1 MKKKFNKKLYL
12 IFVLLILVI
21 VLIISCE
28 KFNILGPTYIPPETD
43 FRLPEETIPGHID
56 VNPVP
61 AKDGEVFGAFRRK
74 FRYQGKWYILAD
86 YMYEYKPET
95 KTLTQIDRRVILQ
108 IDDDGNIMI
117 YDKNSKGY
125 SDCYYMNVIEEDR
138 VLYEYYDYGTY
149 SYSSRS
155 FTTTDCKGE
164 EDYHSF
170 ITGITF
176 DNRIRTSSDLINW
189 QTNGSDNNIRYKMP
203 YPNPFNFDE
212 SFQGGYGTYVSRFF
226 QFKDYIYLIGLV
238 ETFYEQNP
246 SGTRPIESGSFTI
259 SKDYYYRIHKSKDT
273 SVGANWEKIDKT
285 PWGARSTKFV
295 IGDFDVKIDKDKIYF
310 SKGYREY
317 YEYSPSDNKWAVKYE
332 SFRYDSRIWSSTDGV
347 NWNLEYDEYT
357 FYKATNVYD
366 SDFKGLDRY
375 LQNRIRTPE
384 EPNWVKLDNGIYY
397 KSDNTYS
404 SKELNGKIYYYP
416 TVPYAEIDAAYNRG
430 EEYFTVSQKHLKGAG
445 KNQFFAAR
453 EKPNEGDSW
462 KLITPIDYTD
472 KLMVWQSGGEKVL
485 LNINNKVIQFI
496 DYYQIELMIKSPPI
510 ESYSTLVNYFRDCE
524 KKYREGFYDPVLG
537 YFVTSIREAMY
548 YGAKTDM
555 TEAFMKNYKEYIM
568 PDESLTHYI
577 VEFKY

>member
-1 MKKKFNKKLYL
+1 MKKKLYFIFALL
-12 IFVLLILVI
+12 IFII
-21 VLIISCE
+21 VLIVSCN
-28 KFNILGPTYIPPETD
+28 KINILGANYIPPETD
-43 FRLPEETIPGHID
+43 FTLPEEAIPGYID

-61 AKDGEVFGAFRRK
+61 AKEGEVFGSFSKK
-74 FRYQGKWYILAD
+74 FKYQGKWYILAD
-86 YMYEYKPET
+86 YMYDYDPERKKLN
-95 KTLTQIDRRVILQ
+95 KTDKNIILEIDDNANINVYAKNVDYDIFDRLKYNISVIENDRVIYEPSSYGKYS
-108 IDDDGNIMI
+108 ISNISPSSGKIIHSIVYDNI
-117 YDKNSKGY
+117 YY
-125 SDCYYMNVIEEDR
+125 
-138 VLYEYYDYGTY
+138 
-149 SYSSRS
+149 
-155 FTTTDCKGE
+155 
-164 EDYHSF
+164 
-170 ITGITF
+170 
-176 DNRIRTSSDLINW
+176 TSSDLINW

-273 SVGANWEKIDKT
+273 SVGANWEKIDNT

-317 YEYSPSDNKWAVKYE
+317 YEYSPSDNKWAIKYE

-347 NWNLEYDEYT
+347 NWNLEYDEYA

-384 EPNWVKLDNGIYY
+384 ESNWVKLDNGIYY

-404 SKELNGKIYYYP
+404 SQELNGKIYYYP

-453 EKPNEGDSW
+453 EKPNEADSW

-472 KLMVWQSGGEKVL
+472 DLMVWQSGGEKVL

-548 YGAKTDM
+548 YGAKADM

>member
-1 MKKKFNKKLYL
+1 MKKKLYFIFALL
-12 IFVLLILVI
+12 IFII
-21 VLIISCE
+21 VLIVSCN
-28 KFNILGPTYIPPETD
+28 KINILGANYIPPETD
-43 FRLPEETIPGHID
+43 FKLPEEAIPGHID

-61 AKDGEVFGAFRRK
+61 AKEGEVFGGFSKK
-74 FRYQGKWYILAD
+74 FKYKDKWYILAD
-86 YMYEYKPET
+86 YIYDYDPERKKLN
-95 KTLTQIDRRVILQ
+95 KTDKNIILEIDDNANINVYAKNVDYDIFDRLKYNISVIENDRVIYEPSSYGKYS
-108 IDDDGNIMI
+108 ISNISPSSGKIIHSIVYDNI
-117 YDKNSKGY
+117 YY
-125 SDCYYMNVIEEDR
+125 
-138 VLYEYYDYGTY
+138 
-149 SYSSRS
+149 
-155 FTTTDCKGE
+155 
-164 EDYHSF
+164 
-170 ITGITF
+170 
-176 DNRIRTSSDLINW
+176 TSSDLINW

-273 SVGANWEKIDKT
+273 SVGANWEKIDNT

-317 YEYSPSDNKWAVKYE
+317 YEYSPSDNKLAIKYE

-347 NWNLEYDEYT
+347 NWNLEYDEYA

-404 SKELNGKIYYYP
+404 SQELNGKIYYYP

-453 EKPNEGDSW
+453 EKTNEADSW

-472 KLMVWQSGGEKVL
+472 NLMVWQSGGEKVL

-510 ESYSTLVNYFRDCE
+510 ESYSTLVNYFMDCE

-537 YFVTSIREAMY
+537 YFVTNIREAMY

-568 PDESLTHYI
+568 PDESLTHYT

>member
-1 MKKKFNKKLYL
+1 MKKKLYFIFALL
-12 IFVLLILVI
+12 IFII
-21 VLIISCE
+21 VLIVSCN
-28 KFNILGPTYIPPETD
+28 KINILGANYIPPETD
-43 FRLPEETIPGHID
+43 FTLPEEAIPGYID

-61 AKDGEVFGAFRRK
+61 AKEGEVFGSFSKK
-74 FRYQGKWYILAD
+74 FKYQGKWYILAD
-86 YMYEYKPET
+86 YMYDYDPERKKLN
-95 KTLTQIDRRVILQ
+95 KTDKNIILEIDDNANINVYAKNVDYDIFDRLKYNISVIENDRVIYEPSSYGKYS
-108 IDDDGNIMI
+108 ISNISPSSGKIIHSIVYDNI
-117 YDKNSKGY
+117 YY
-125 SDCYYMNVIEEDR
+125 
-138 VLYEYYDYGTY
+138 
-149 SYSSRS
+149 
-155 FTTTDCKGE
+155 
-164 EDYHSF
+164 
-170 ITGITF
+170 
-176 DNRIRTSSDLINW
+176 TSSDLINW

-273 SVGANWEKIDKT
+273 SVGANWEKIDNT

-347 NWNLEYDEYT
+347 NWNLEYDEYA

-384 EPNWVKLDNGIYY
+384 ESNWVKLDNGIYY

-404 SKELNGKIYYYP
+404 SQELNGKIYYYP

-453 EKPNEGDSW
+453 EKPNEADSW

-472 KLMVWQSGGEKVL
+472 DLMVWQSGGEKVL

-548 YGAKTDM
+548 YGAKADM

>member
-1 MKKKFNKKLYL
+1 MKKKLYFIFALL
-12 IFVLLILVI
+12 IFII
-21 VLIISCE
+21 VLIVSCN
-28 KFNILGPTYIPPETD
+28 KINILGANYIPPETD
-43 FRLPEETIPGHID
+43 FKLPEEAIPGYID

-61 AKDGEVFGAFRRK
+61 AKYGEVFGGFSKK
-74 FRYQGKWYILAD
+74 FKYKDKWYILAD
-86 YMYEYKPET
+86 YMYDYDPERKKLN
-95 KTLTQIDRRVILQ
+95 KTDKNIILEIDDNANINVYAKNVDYDIFDRLKYNISVIENDRVIYEPSSYGKYS
-108 IDDDGNIMI
+108 ISNISPSSGKIIHSIVYDNI
-117 YDKNSKGY
+117 YY
-125 SDCYYMNVIEEDR
+125 
-138 VLYEYYDYGTY
+138 
-149 SYSSRS
+149 
-155 FTTTDCKGE
+155 
-164 EDYHSF
+164 
-170 ITGITF
+170 
-176 DNRIRTSSDLINW
+176 TSSDLINW

-273 SVGANWEKIDKT
+273 SVGANWEKIDNT

-347 NWNLEYDEYT
+347 NWNLEYDEYA

-404 SKELNGKIYYYP
+404 SQELNGKIYYYP

-453 EKPNEGDSW
+453 EKTNEADSW

-472 KLMVWQSGGEKVL
+472 DLMVWQSGGEKVL

-568 PDESLTHYI
+568 PDESLTHYT

>member
-108 IDDDGNIMI
+108 IDDDGNII
-117 YDKNSKGY
+117 VYDKNSKGY

-189 QTNGSDNNIRYKMP
+189 KFEGASNNIYKTFP
-203 YPNPFNFDE
+203 SVSTDPNA
-212 SFQGGYGTYVSRFF
+212 SFQGRFGASGYRTVE
-226 QFKDYIYLIGLV
+226 FKDYIYLIGLK
-238 ETFYEQNP
+238 EDFSEQNP
-246 SGTRPIESGSFTI
+246 SGCRSTDLGPFTV
-259 SKDYYYRIHKSKDT
+259 SKDVYYRVYKNKDT
-273 SVGANWEKIDKT
+273 SVGANWEKITT
-285 PWGARSTKFV
+285 PWGQRSSLT
-295 IGDFDVKIDKDKIYF
+295 IRYDKNKIYIT
-310 SKGYREY
+310 KGLRAY
-317 YEYSPSDNKWAVKYE
+317 YKWIKSPYWDYEIE
-332 SFRYDSRIWSSTDGV
+332 SFENDNTIWSTTDGV
-347 NWNLEYDEYT
+347 NWQGEPNSSAYDNA
-357 FYKATNVYD
+357 KNVSYIGGELPPVQR
-366 SDFKGLDRY
+366 KVK
-375 LQNRIRTPE
+375 TPE
-384 EPNWVKLDNGIYY
+384 EPNWIKLNNGRYY
-397 KSDNTYS
+397 KSDNSYETYIIN
-404 SKELNGKIYYYP
+404 KKTYY
-416 TVPYAEIDAAYNRG
+416 VPIPPYEEIKAAYDSG
-430 EEYFTVSQKHLKGAG
+430 QEYFTITEEHIKTAG
-445 KNQFFAAR
+445 LNQFLTKDK
-453 EKPNEGDSW
+453 EPNKDEDW
-462 KLITPIDYTD
+462 TVITPIDYTD
-472 KLMVWQSGGEKVL
+472 KLMVWQSGGEKVM

>member
-1 MKKKFNKKLYL
+1 MKKKLYF
-12 IFVLLILVI
+12 IFALLILII
-21 VLIISCE
+21 VLIVSCN
-28 KFNILGPTYIPPETD
+28 KINILGANYIPPETD
-43 FRLPEETIPGHID
+43 FKLPEEAIPGHID

-61 AKDGEVFGAFRRK
+61 AKYGEVFGGFSKK
-74 FRYQGKWYILAD
+74 FKYKDKWYILAD
-86 YMYEYKPET
+86 YMYDYDPERKKLN
-95 KTLTQIDRRVILQ
+95 KTDKNIILEIDDNANINVYAKNVDYDIFDRLKYNISVIENDRVIYEPSSYGKYS
-108 IDDDGNIMI
+108 ISNISPSSGKIIHSIVYDNI
-117 YDKNSKGY
+117 YY
-125 SDCYYMNVIEEDR
+125 
-138 VLYEYYDYGTY
+138 
-149 SYSSRS
+149 
-155 FTTTDCKGE
+155 
-164 EDYHSF
+164 
-170 ITGITF
+170 
-176 DNRIRTSSDLINW
+176 TSSDLINW

-273 SVGANWEKIDKT
+273 SVGANWEKIDNT

-317 YEYSPSDNKWAVKYE
+317 YEYSPSDNKWAIKYE
-332 SFRYDSRIWSSTDGV
+332 SFRHDSRIWSSTDGV
-347 NWNLEYDEYT
+347 NWNLEYDEYA

-404 SKELNGKIYYYP
+404 SQELNGKIYYYP

-472 KLMVWQSGGEKVL
+472 DLMVWQSGGEKVL

-548 YGAKTDM
+548 YGAKADM

-568 PDESLTHYI
+568 PDESLTHYT

>member
-1 MKKKFNKKLYL
+1 MKKKLYFIFALL
-12 IFVLLILVI
+12 IFII
-21 VLIISCE
+21 VLIVSCN
-28 KFNILGPTYIPPETD
+28 KINILGANYIPPETD
-43 FRLPEETIPGHID
+43 FKLPEEAIPGYID

-61 AKDGEVFGAFRRK
+61 AKYGEVFGGFSKK
-74 FRYQGKWYILAD
+74 FKYKDKWYILAD
-86 YMYEYKPET
+86 YMYDYDPERKKLN
-95 KTLTQIDRRVILQ
+95 KTDKNIILE
-108 IDDDGNIMI
+108 IDDNANIMI

-189 QTNGSDNNIRYKMP
+189 KFEGASNNIYKTFP
-203 YPNPFNFDE
+203 SVSTDPNA
-212 SFQGGYGTYVSRFF
+212 SFQGRFGASGYRTVE
-226 QFKDYIYLIGLV
+226 FKDYIYLIGLK
-238 ETFYEQNP
+238 EDFSEQNP
-246 SGTRPIESGSFTI
+246 SGCRSTDLGPFTV
-259 SKDYYYRIHKSKDT
+259 SKDVYYRVYKNKDT

-404 SKELNGKIYYYP
+404 SQELNGKIYYYP

-472 KLMVWQSGGEKVL
+472 KLMVWQSGGEKVM
-485 LNINNKVIQFI
+485 LNINNKAVQLV
-496 DYYQIELMIKSPPI
+496 DYQQIEYMYNTIKDYSIVINDLRKTAKELRDGTHWSDIVNNGQGGYIKDVLLGMHYDVRADMLELMKS
-510 ESYSTLVNYFRDCE
+510 NRD
-524 KKYREGFYDPVLG
+524 
-537 YFVTSIREAMY
+537 
-548 YGAKTDM
+548 
-555 TEAFMKNYKEYIM
+555 YIM
-568 PDESLTHYI
+568 PHDAITHYT

>member
-1 MKKKFNKKLYL
+1 
-12 IFVLLILVI
+12 
-21 VLIISCE
+21 
-28 KFNILGPTYIPPETD
+28 
-43 FRLPEETIPGHID
+43 
-56 VNPVP
+56 
-61 AKDGEVFGAFRRK
+61 
-74 FRYQGKWYILAD
+74 
-86 YMYEYKPET
+86 
-95 KTLTQIDRRVILQ
+95 
-108 IDDDGNIMI
+108 
-117 YDKNSKGY
+117 
-125 SDCYYMNVIEEDR
+125 
-138 VLYEYYDYGTY
+138 
-149 SYSSRS
+149 
-155 FTTTDCKGE
+155 
-164 EDYHSF
+164 
-170 ITGITF
+170 
-176 DNRIRTSSDLINW
+176 
-189 QTNGSDNNIRYKMP
+189 MP

-273 SVGANWEKIDKT
+273 SVGANWEKIDNT

-317 YEYSPSDNKWAVKYE
+317 YEYSPSDNKWAIKYE

-347 NWNLEYDEYT
+347 NWNLEYDEYA

-375 LQNRIRTPE
+375 VQNRIRTPE

-404 SKELNGKIYYYP
+404 SQELNGKIYYYP

-453 EKPNEGDSW
+453 EKPNEADSW

-472 KLMVWQSGGEKVL
+472 DLMVWQSGGEKVL

-568 PDESLTHYI
+568 PDESLTHYT

>member
-108 IDDDGNIMI
+108 IDDNANIMI

-189 QTNGSDNNIRYKMP
+189 KFEGASNNIYKTFP
-203 YPNPFNFDE
+203 SVSTDPNA
-212 SFQGGYGTYVSRFF
+212 SFQGRFGASGYRTVE
-226 QFKDYIYLIGLV
+226 FKDYIYLIGLK
-238 ETFYEQNP
+238 EDFSEQNP
-246 SGTRPIESGSFTI
+246 SGCRSTDLGPFTV
-259 SKDYYYRIHKSKDT
+259 SKDVYYRVYKNKDT
-273 SVGANWEKIDKT
+273 SVGANWEKITT
-285 PWGARSTKFV
+285 PWGQRSSLT
-295 IGDFDVKIDKDKIYF
+295 IRYDKNKIYIT
-310 SKGYREY
+310 KGLRAY
-317 YEYSPSDNKWAVKYE
+317 YKWIKSPYWDYEIE
-332 SFRYDSRIWSSTDGV
+332 SFENDNTIWSTTNGV
-347 NWNLEYDEYT
+347 TWQKEPNSSAYDKANEIDSYLSLGGNLPYI
-357 FYKATNVYD
+357 
-366 SDFKGLDRY
+366 
-375 LQNRIRTPE
+375 QNRIKTPE
-384 EPNWVKLDNGIYY
+384 EPNWIKLNNGRYY
-397 KSDNTYS
+397 KSDNSYETYIIN
-404 SKELNGKIYYYP
+404 KKTYY
-416 TVPYAEIDAAYNRG
+416 VPIPPYEEIKAAYDSG
-430 EEYFTVSQKHLKGAG
+430 QEYFTITEEHIKTAG
-445 KNQFFAAR
+445 LNQFLTKDK
-453 EKPNEGDSW
+453 EPNKDEYW
-462 KLITPIDYTD
+462 TVITPIDYTD

>member
-108 IDDDGNIMI
+108 IDDNANINVYAKNVD
-117 YDKNSKGY
+117 YDIFDRLKYNIS
-125 SDCYYMNVIEEDR
+125 VIENDR
-138 VLYEYYDYGTY
+138 VIYEPSSYGKYSISNISPSSGKIIHSIVYDNIYY
-149 SYSSRS
+149 
-155 FTTTDCKGE
+155 
-164 EDYHSF
+164 
-170 ITGITF
+170 
-176 DNRIRTSSDLINW
+176 TSSDLINW

-203 YPNPFNFDE
+203 YPNPSNFDE

-295 IGDFDVKIDKDKIYF
+295 IGDFDIKIDKDKIYF

-317 YEYSPSDNKWAVKYE
+317 YEYSPSDNKWAIKYE

-347 NWNLEYDEYT
+347 NWNLEYDEYD

-404 SKELNGKIYYYP
+404 SQELNGKIYYYP

-453 EKPNEGDSW
+453 EKPNEADSW

-472 KLMVWQSGGEKVL
+472 DLMVWQSGGEKVL

-548 YGAKTDM
+548 YGAKADM

-568 PDESLTHYI
+568 PDESLTHYT

>member
-1 MKKKFNKKLYL
+1 MKKKLYF
-12 IFVLLILVI
+12 IFALLILII
-21 VLIISCE
+21 VLIVSCN
-28 KFNILGPTYIPPETD
+28 KINILGANYIPPETD
-43 FRLPEETIPGHID
+43 FKLPEEAIPGYID

-61 AKDGEVFGAFRRK
+61 AKYGEVFGGFSKK
-74 FRYQGKWYILAD
+74 FKYKDKWYILAD
-86 YMYEYKPET
+86 YMYDYDPERKKLN
-95 KTLTQIDRRVILQ
+95 KTDKNIILEIDDNANINVYAKNVDYDIFDRLKYNISVIENDRVIYEPSSYGKYS
-108 IDDDGNIMI
+108 ISNISPSSGKIIHSIVYDNI
-117 YDKNSKGY
+117 YY
-125 SDCYYMNVIEEDR
+125 
-138 VLYEYYDYGTY
+138 
-149 SYSSRS
+149 
-155 FTTTDCKGE
+155 
-164 EDYHSF
+164 
-170 ITGITF
+170 
-176 DNRIRTSSDLINW
+176 TSSDLINW

-246 SGTRPIESGSFTI
+246 SGTRPIESGSFII

-273 SVGANWEKIDKT
+273 SVGANWEKIDNT

-347 NWNLEYDEYT
+347 NWNLEYDEYA

-397 KSDNTYS
+397 KSDNTYLS
-404 SKELNGKIYYYP
+404 QELNGKIYYYP

-453 EKPNEGDSW
+453 EKPNEADSW

-472 KLMVWQSGGEKVL
+472 DLMVWQSGGEKVL

-548 YGAKTDM
+548 YGAKADM

-568 PDESLTHYI
+568 PDESLTHYT

>member
-28 KFNILGPTYIPPETD
+28 KFNILGPTYIPPETY

-61 AKDGEVFGAFRRK
+61 AKYGEVFGGFSKK
-74 FRYQGKWYILAD
+74 FKYKDKWYILAD
-86 YMYEYKPET
+86 YMYDYDPERKKLN
-95 KTLTQIDRRVILQ
+95 KTDKNIILE
-108 IDDDGNIMI
+108 IDDNANIMI

-189 QTNGSDNNIRYKMP
+189 KFEGASNNIYKTFP
-203 YPNPFNFDE
+203 SVSTDPNA
-212 SFQGGYGTYVSRFF
+212 SFQGRFGASGYRTIE
-226 QFKDYIYLIGLV
+226 FKDYIYLIGLK
-238 ETFYEQNP
+238 EDFSEQNP
-246 SGTRPIESGSFTI
+246 SGCRSTDLGPFTV
-259 SKDYYYRIHKSKDT
+259 SKDVYYRVYKNKDT
-273 SVGANWEKIDKT
+273 SVGANWEKITT
-285 PWGARSTKFV
+285 PWGQRSSLT
-295 IGDFDVKIDKDKIYF
+295 IRYDKNKIYIT
-310 SKGYREY
+310 KGLRAY
-317 YEYSPSDNKWAVKYE
+317 YKWIKSPYWDYEIE
-332 SFRYDSRIWSSTDGV
+332 SFENDNTIWSTTDGV
-347 NWNLEYDEYT
+347 TWQKEPNSSAYDKANEIDSYLSLGGNLPYI
-357 FYKATNVYD
+357 
-366 SDFKGLDRY
+366 
-375 LQNRIRTPE
+375 QNRIKTPE
-384 EPNWVKLDNGIYY
+384 EPNWIKLNNGRYY
-397 KSDNTYS
+397 KSDNSYETYIIN
-404 SKELNGKIYYYP
+404 KKTYY
-416 TVPYAEIDAAYNRG
+416 VPIPPYEEIKAAYDSG
-430 EEYFTVSQKHLKGAG
+430 QEYFTITEEHIKTAG
-445 KNQFFAAR
+445 LNQFLTKDK
-453 EKPNEGDSW
+453 EPNKDEDW
-462 KLITPIDYTD
+462 TVITPIDYTD
-472 KLMVWQSGGEKVL
+472 KLMVWQSGGEKVM

>member
-108 IDDDGNIMI
+108 IDDNANIMI

-189 QTNGSDNNIRYKMP
+189 KFEGASNNIYKTFP
-203 YPNPFNFDE
+203 SVSTDPNA
-212 SFQGGYGTYVSRFF
+212 SFQGRFGASGYRTIE
-226 QFKDYIYLIGLV
+226 FKDYIYLIGLK
-238 ETFYEQNP
+238 EDFSEQNP
-246 SGTRPIESGSFTI
+246 SGCRSTDLGPFTV
-259 SKDYYYRIHKSKDT
+259 SKDVYYRVYKNKDT
-273 SVGANWEKIDKT
+273 SVGANWEKITT
-285 PWGARSTKFV
+285 PWGQRSSLT
-295 IGDFDVKIDKDKIYF
+295 IRYDKNKIYIT
-310 SKGYREY
+310 KGLRAY
-317 YEYSPSDNKWAVKYE
+317 YKWIKSPYWDYEIE
-332 SFRYDSRIWSSTDGV
+332 SFENDNTIWSTTDGV
-347 NWNLEYDEYT
+347 TWQKEPNSSAYD
-357 FYKATNVYD
+357 KANEISLGGDLPYIPN
-366 SDFKGLDRY
+366 K
-375 LQNRIRTPE
+375 IKTPE
-384 EPNWVKLDNGIYY
+384 EPNWIKLNNGRYY
-397 KSDNTYS
+397 KSDNSYETYIIN
-404 SKELNGKIYYYP
+404 KKTYY
-416 TVPYAEIDAAYNRG
+416 VPIPPYEEIKAAYDSG
-430 EEYFTVSQKHLKGAG
+430 QEYFTITEEHIKTAG
-445 KNQFFAAR
+445 LNQFLTKDK
-453 EKPNEGDSW
+453 EPNKDEYW
-462 KLITPIDYTD
+462 TVITPIDYTD
-472 KLMVWQSGGEKVL
+472 KLMVWQSGGKKVM

>member
-1 MKKKFNKKLYL
+1 M
-12 IFVLLILVI
+12 
-21 VLIISCE
+21 
-28 KFNILGPTYIPPETD
+28 
-43 FRLPEETIPGHID
+43 PEETIPGHID

-61 AKDGEVFGAFRRK
+61 AKYGEVFGGFSKK
-74 FRYQGKWYILAD
+74 FKYKDKWYILAD
-86 YMYEYKPET
+86 YMYDYDPERKKLN
-95 KTLTQIDRRVILQ
+95 KTDKNIILE
-108 IDDDGNIMI
+108 IDDNANIMI

-189 QTNGSDNNIRYKMP
+189 KFEGASNNIYKTFP
-203 YPNPFNFDE
+203 SVSTDPNA
-212 SFQGGYGTYVSRFF
+212 SFQGRFGASGYRTVE
-226 QFKDYIYLIGLV
+226 FKDYIYLIGLK
-238 ETFYEQNP
+238 EDFSEQNP
-246 SGTRPIESGSFTI
+246 SGCRSTDLGPFTV
-259 SKDYYYRIHKSKDT
+259 SKDVYYRVYKNKDT

-404 SKELNGKIYYYP
+404 SQELNGKIYYYP